1 MVLRRGEPRRP
12 NGYSLSP
19 DSVTW
24 FWFMVMSLQVCR
36 GRVCCARLHICATP
50 VESRS
55 YFLHLLHVGMILR
68 KMADVQEN
76 DWKGRYYHIDQILV
90 QSKISWPVMIFKD
103 VGKSKAIVAAEFIMN
118 RVPGVLVAPYY
129 AKIQDENED
138 YHLQFNVP
146 VSVNLVDSENP
157 ESLKPLID
165 GGTEGFKGQA
175 RVILPTITSC
185 CECSLD
191 MLNKPTAF
199 PICTIANTPRL
210 PEHCIEWVSVL
221 QWPQTRKMD
230 TDNPE
235 DISWLYAV
243 ALTWAKKFEI
253 EGVTG
258 SLTQGVVKTSFSLLL
273 QRMLSSPLLI
283 HERLSKEHFLVI
295 GSSTVKLGTLTRK
308 ADRQITYSE
317 WQTLKSSIDA
327 RRRPKISDLLAL
339 FKSDINYLDME
350 VALPGYTPSTNY
362 DQVTRAWKQG
372 YLGSYDKL
380 LLQNMDSSQST
391 GDYGNVAAIV
401 QSSGYGKSRTVDE
414 IAKQVFTIPM
424 NVRNPIDTSFGAY
437 PPPDLE
443 LHEFLAKSGLLVFRT
458 NAFAFV
464 MHLGETVM
472 KFVKQMIKDMYDVPL
487 EDVGRSWWLE
497 IRPSPTH
504 SDFATK
510 WREYLLKDIPPEY
523 PLIEGTG
530 ALVDSIYEAQQGKVR
545 DLMYNM
551 AIRKFKSRGW
561 HKAPP
566 FEIKDVGLKNPYVE
580 LAEIIPPRF
589 ALDLLP
595 KPSMNPFMIFFYIDE
610 AHTLT
615 TSKGRPSPF
624 INLRFALSHLNSL
637 AFALFLSTNSQTRTL
652 LTLPHR
658 GRHYYSTFSS
668 ELEAVVSHNTE
679 SAAMDIATRKLF
691 DWIEKKLT
699 NQKVE
704 EDLIRPDSE
713 MSCTRQLALLDSLL
727 GVFIH
732 PRQTEAKSP
741 HLEMIQHHM
750 RTVFTISKNR
760 QIIRSGYPSEPILSS
775 TALSVVRRIDHKYK
789 CDALAEILSTSNSP
803 LAPDPGHRGEQAAMI
818 ILLRAYAAAVEEMFS
833 TFATSQSES
842 FHYCKAVPLLKFL
855 KHLFKTEFHSVFVE
869 SRPDNHLEGQPFEQ
883 AFKDYT
889 VRFNHLVRAENFSVM
904 TAEAAFVMYLRCA
917 AVMGSAHNKEFDIMI
932 PAVYSKANN
941 PLDSKKVSAILVS
954 LKRIP
959 FSGKVITHPI
969 AERVVPFFRP
979 FGTKS
984 TAKRLSISLIIP
996 YISLTMNLAA
1006 SYSKPHN
1013 TQEKEKTRE
1022 NGEQMKH
1029 GRGISAME
1037 RTMIRNHPEYLH
1049 QSCGDQGRSLP
1060 HPTEF
1065 SIGPSGTPPLLS
1077 LIFLADHPRQHT
1089 IKEVYAMKPIWTAG
1103 FSFGFV
1109 NMRESFLTAGIENEC
1124 IIDGVHARVDETD
1137 DETDEDEVADKDQMK

>member
-1 MVLRRGEPRRP
+1 
-12 NGYSLSP
+12 
-19 DSVTW
+19 
-24 FWFMVMSLQVCR
+24 
-36 GRVCCARLHICATP
+36 
-50 VESRS
+50 
-55 YFLHLLHVGMILR
+55 
-68 KMADVQEN
+68 MADVQEN
-76 DWKGRYYHIDQILV
+76 DWEGRYYHIEQILV
-90 QSKISWPVMIFKD
+90 QLKISWPVMIFKD

-146 VSVNLVDSENP
+146 VSVNLVDLENP
-157 ESLKPLID
+157 ESLKRLID

-175 RVILPTITSC
+175 CAILPTITSC

-210 PEHCIEWVSVL
+210 PEHCIEWASVL
-221 QWPQTRKMD
+221 QWPQVHGDKKMD

-295 GSSTVKLGTLTRK
+295 
-308 ADRQITYSE
+308 
-317 WQTLKSSIDA
+317 DA
-327 RRRPKISDLLAL
+327 GRRPKISDLLAL

-401 QSSGYGKSRTVDE
+401 QSSGYGESRTVDE

-443 LHEFLAKSGLLVFRT
+443 LHEFLAKSGLLVSRT

-464 MHLGETVM
+464 MHLGETVIQ
-472 KFVKQMIKDMYDVPL
+472 FARQMIKDMYDVPL

-497 IRPSPTH
+497 IRPSMTH

-510 WREYLLKDIPPEY
+510 WREYLLKDISPEY
-523 PLIEGTG
+523 PLIGGTG

-551 AIRKFKSRGW
+551 AIRKFKSSLRGW

-566 FEIKDVGLKNPYVE
+566 VEIKDVGLKNPYVE

-637 AFALFLSTNSQTRTL
+637 AFALFLSTNSQVDELAEREEKSFPASARGFPSKINPPFTEMPFDLMSGSNGRLELSL
-652 LTLPHR
+652 LCPT
-658 GRHYYSTFSS
+658 
-668 ELEAVVSHNTE
+668 EVDIWEAT
-679 SAAMDIATRKLF
+679 
-691 DWIEKKLT
+691 
-699 NQKVE
+699 KVE
-704 EDLIRPDSE
+704 EDLFRPVSE

-889 VRFNHLVRAENFSVM
+889 VRFNHFVRAENSSVM

-917 AVMGSAHNKEFDIMI
+917 AARCSG
-932 PAVYSKANN
+932 ANN
-941 PLDSKKVSAILVS
+941 PLDSKKVTAILVS

-996 YISLTMNLAA
+996 HISLTMNLAA

-1065 SIGPSGTPPLLS
+1065 SIGPSGTPPLLNVDVDQYRS
-1077 LIFLADHPRQHT
+1077 LLQVTDFLADHPRQHT